1 MHLKQYV
8 QFHSNTCKL
17 NLLNYWIELIYN
29 EQINSA
35 FLLAT
40 KSDFV
45 DIHVTVENVGMNNS
59 HNNAISADPVCSLR
73 CFTVNILRNA
83 YIDSRNQRVSSRV
96 CKISCNFATW
106 KTYCHCLSEY
116 NAVRS
121 PKVGNSWD
129 MINPKRSKSTLNITV
144 HLWVVPHLY
153 QSLGLL
159 QQYTYFGS
167 HSGGW

>member
-45 DIHVTVENVGMNNS
+45 DIHVTVENVGMN
-59 HNNAISADPVCSLR
+59 
-73 CFTVNILRNA
+73 
-83 YIDSRNQRVSSRV
+83 
-96 CKISCNFATW
+96 W
-106 KTYCHCLSEY
+106 K
-116 NAVRS
+116 
-121 PKVGNSWD
+121 
-129 MINPKRSKSTLNITV
+129 
-144 HLWVVPHLY
+144 
-153 QSLGLL
+153 
-159 QQYTYFGS
+159 
-167 HSGGW
+167 